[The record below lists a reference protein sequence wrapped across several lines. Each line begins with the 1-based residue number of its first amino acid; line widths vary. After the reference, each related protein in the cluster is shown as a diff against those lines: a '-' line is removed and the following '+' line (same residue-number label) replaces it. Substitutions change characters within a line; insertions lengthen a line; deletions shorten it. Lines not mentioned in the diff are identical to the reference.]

1 MDIKQKFEEDSILQ
15 LTEPQLAAI
24 DASGKDVEEGLIIDH
39 STLKKE
45 VKIWLKER

>member
-1 MDIKQKFEEDSILQ
+1 MDTKQNFEDDSILQ
-15 LTEPQLAAI
+15 LTELQLAAI
-24 DASGKDVEEGLIIDH
+24 ASSRKDIEEGLIIDH